1 MDEES
6 IVKENLLEK
15 NKNELV
21 ELLRD
26 NLLESNFGVVIISI
40 ILLSSTWLMWHTR
53 GTIIPVI
60 VILIPIIIFAI
71 LIDARLVV
79 TIYLYIENI
88 VYNIIVSPYYLFK
101 ILCCN
106 KYCCYC
112 CNKKNKTNTNRPSS
126 SSSGCFNCCRNC
138 LGSFKS
144 CFVSCFVRT
153 YGFFYYFF
161 CCTCCRNNNNE
172 NKKDSTIIVE
182 ENTKEAKKKKSTTNN
197 TSRKQNQIHP
207 KTLPPSKSNTTV
219 SKGPSFVDQL
229 ISLSKLKAEGLL
241 TEDEFVLAKQKIL
254 KGSKSD

>member
-26 NLLESNFGVVIISI
+26 NLLESNLGVVIISI

-106 KYCCYC
+106 KYCCY
-112 CNKKNKTNTNRPSS
+112 
-126 SSSGCFNCCRNC
+126 
-138 LGSFKS
+138 
-144 CFVSCFVRT
+144 
-153 YGFFYYFF
+153 
-161 CCTCCRNNNNE
+161 
-172 NKKDSTIIVE
+172 
-182 ENTKEAKKKKSTTNN
+182 
-197 TSRKQNQIHP
+197 
-207 KTLPPSKSNTTV
+207 
-219 SKGPSFVDQL
+219 
-229 ISLSKLKAEGLL
+229 
-241 TEDEFVLAKQKIL
+241 
-254 KGSKSD
+254 

>member
-26 NLLESNFGVVIISI
+26 NLLESNLGVVIISI

-126 SSSGCFNCCRNC
+126 SSGCFNCCRNC
-138 LGSFKS
+138 LGSSKN
-144 CFVSCFVRT
+144 CFVSCFVQT
-153 YGFFYYFF
+153 YRFFYYFF

-182 ENTKEAKKKKSTTNN
+182 ENTKEANN

>member
-1 MDEES
+1 M
-6 IVKENLLEK
+6 
-15 NKNELV
+15 
-21 ELLRD
+21 
-26 NLLESNFGVVIISI
+26 
-40 ILLSSTWLMWHTR
+40 
-53 GTIIPVI
+53 
-60 VILIPIIIFAI
+60 
-71 LIDARLVV
+71 
-79 TIYLYIENI
+79 
-88 VYNIIVSPYYLFK
+88 
-101 ILCCN
+101 
-106 KYCCYC
+106 
-112 CNKKNKTNTNRPSS
+112 
-126 SSSGCFNCCRNC
+126 
-138 LGSFKS
+138 GSFKS

-182 ENTKEAKKKKSTTNN
+182 ENTKEANN